1 MGLLVKCGPGDYGIW
16 IIQAVLLVTGDKS
29 MAGAEVVA
37 GAAAGGAA
45 AAEAQP
51 NNMRG
56 HIINMVMMW
65 AVFNFVLRK
74 PGPGP
79 VAPPPEGAP
88 NAPNAVVGP
97 VAGRLKHPCAFTESQ
112 HMVGS
117 ARARA

>member
-1 MGLLVKCGPGDYGIW
+1 M
-16 IIQAVLLVTGDKS
+16 
-29 MAGAEVVA
+29 AEVVA
-37 GAAAGGAA
+37 GAGGAA

-51 NNMRG
+51 DNMRG

-74 PGPGP
+74 PGSGP
-79 VAPPPEGAP
+79 VAPPPEG
-88 NAPNAVVGP
+88 APNAVVGP
-97 VAGRLKHPCAFTESQ
+97 VAGRLKHPCAFPESQ